1 MATSTKCGY
10 YDSGA
15 LQFEDNFLNGKLH
28 GTCKGYY
35 RDGKPDY
42 EDIFVNGSLKNRK
55 IYFPSGSIQSDY
67 NYNLNGLMT
76 GKCTSYYDSGS
87 QTEQLIHIGAHYK
100 NGKLHGPFQLY
111 SKSGTILQT
120 IMHVKGKELF

>member
-1 MATSTKCGY
+1 MAASTKCGY

-15 LQFEDNFLNGKLH
+15 LQYEEHFLNGKLH

-55 IYFPSGSIQSDY
+55 IYYPSGNIQSEY
-67 NYNLNGLMT
+67 NYNEKGLIN
-76 GKCTSYYDSGS
+76 GKCTSYYDSGGDS
-87 QTEQLIHIGAHYK
+87 KHIEAHYK
-100 NGKLHGPFQLY
+100 NGRLHGPFHLY
-111 SKSGTILQT
+111 SKAGNLLQT
-120 IMHVKGKELF
+120 IMHAKGKEEL